1 MRLDEA
7 VVAVAMD
14 MLLTR
19 TSKVALPMLRVRGE
33 GLGREIVAL
42 ELKVLLPLA
51 LAGRGEEEEE
61 EELRLSWKEGI
72 VRFVREFRPGRG
84 EEERRS

>member
-1 MRLDEA
+1 M
-7 VVAVAMD
+7 AVAME

-42 ELKVLLPLA
+42 ELEFLLPLA
-51 LAGRGEEEEE
+51 GRVEEEE

>member
-51 LAGRGEEEEE
+51 GRGEE

-72 VRFVREFRPGRG
+72 VRFVRELRPGRG
-84 EEERRS
+84 EEERRG

>member
-42 ELKVLLPLA
+42 ELKVLLPLPLA
-51 LAGRGEEEEE
+51 LGGRGEE

-72 VRFVREFRPGRG
+72 VRFVRELRPGRG
-84 EEERRS
+84 EEERRG

>member
-1 MRLDEA
+1 MRFDEA
-7 VVAVAMD
+7 VVAVAME

-51 LAGRGEEEEE
+51 GRGGEEE

-72 VRFVREFRPGRG
+72 VRFVRELRPGRG

>member
-51 LAGRGEEEEE
+51 GRGEEE

-72 VRFVREFRPGRG
+72 VRFVRELRPGRG

>member
-42 ELKVLLPLA
+42 ELKFLLP

-72 VRFVREFRPGRG
+72 VRFVRELRPGRG
-84 EEERRS
+84 EEERRG

>member
-1 MRLDEA
+1 MRFDEA

-51 LAGRGEEEEE
+51 GRGEEEE

-72 VRFVREFRPGRG
+72 VRFVRELRPGRG
-84 EEERRS
+84 EGERS

>member
-33 GLGREIVAL
+33 GLGRDIVAL
-42 ELKVLLPLA
+42 ELKFLLPLA
-51 LAGRGEEEEE
+51 LTDRGGEEE

-72 VRFVREFRPGRG
+72 VRFVRELRPGRG

>member
-42 ELKVLLPLA
+42 ELKFLLPL
-51 LAGRGEEEEE
+51 GREEE

-72 VRFVREFRPGRG
+72 VRFVRELRPGRG
-84 EEERRS
+84 EGEGRS

>member
-1 MRLDEA
+1 MRFDEA
-7 VVAVAMD
+7 VVAVAME

-33 GLGREIVAL
+33 GLGRDIVAL
-42 ELKVLLPLA
+42 ELKFLLPLA
-51 LAGRGEEEEE
+51 GRVEEEEE

-72 VRFVREFRPGRG
+72 VRFVRELRPGRG
-84 EEERRS
+84 EEERRG

>member
-7 VVAVAMD
+7 VVAVAME

-42 ELKVLLPLA
+42 ELKFLLPLA
-51 LAGRGEEEEE
+51 LAGGGEEEE

-72 VRFVREFRPGRG
+72 VRFVRELRPGRG
-84 EEERRS
+84 EGEGRS

>member
-51 LAGRGEEEEE
+51 LAGRGEEEE
-61 EELRLSWKEGI
+61 LRLSWKEGI
-72 VRFVREFRPGRG
+72 VRFVRELRPGRG

>member
-51 LAGRGEEEEE
+51 GRVEEEEE

-72 VRFVREFRPGRG
+72 VRFVRELRPGRG
-84 EEERRS
+84 EEERG

>member
-1 MRLDEA
+1 MRFDEA

-33 GLGREIVAL
+33 GLGRDIVAL
-42 ELKVLLPLA
+42 ELKVLLA

-72 VRFVREFRPGRG
+72 VRFVRELRPGRG
-84 EEERRS
+84 EGEGRS

>member
-1 MRLDEA
+1 
-7 VVAVAMD
+7 MD

-42 ELKVLLPLA
+42 ELKVLLPL
-51 LAGRGEEEEE
+51 GREEE

-72 VRFVREFRPGRG
+72 VRFVRELRPGRG
-84 EEERRS
+84 EEERRG

>member
-7 VVAVAMD
+7 VVAVAME

-51 LAGRGEEEEE
+51 GRGEEEE

-72 VRFVREFRPGRG
+72 VRFVRELRPGRG

>member
-1 MRLDEA
+1 MRFDEA

-42 ELKVLLPLA
+42 ELKFLLPLA
-51 LAGRGEEEEE
+51 GRVEE

-72 VRFVREFRPGRG
+72 VRFVRELRPGRG

>member
-42 ELKVLLPLA
+42 DLEFLLP

-72 VRFVREFRPGRG
+72 VRFVRELRPGRG

>member
-1 MRLDEA
+1 MRFDEA

-42 ELKVLLPLA
+42 ELEFLLPLA
-51 LAGRGEEEEE
+51 GRVEEEEE

-72 VRFVREFRPGRG
+72 VRFVRELRPGRG

>member
-1 MRLDEA
+1 
-7 VVAVAMD
+7 MD

-51 LAGRGEEEEE
+51 GRGEE

-72 VRFVREFRPGRG
+72 VRFVRELRPGRG

>member
-1 MRLDEA
+1 ME
-7 VVAVAMD
+7 

-42 ELKVLLPLA
+42 ELKFLLPLA
-51 LAGRGEEEEE
+51 GRVEEEEEE
-61 EELRLSWKEGI
+61 EELRRSWKEGI
-72 VRFVREFRPGRG
+72 VRFVRELRPGRG

>member
-42 ELKVLLPLA
+42 ELEFLLPLA
-51 LAGRGEEEEE
+51 LAGGGEEE

-72 VRFVREFRPGRG
+72 VRFVRELRPGRG

>member
-51 LAGRGEEEEE
+51 GRGEEEE

-72 VRFVREFRPGRG
+72 VRFVRELRPGRG
-84 EEERRS
+84 EGEGRS

>member
-1 MRLDEA
+1 MRFDEA

-61 EELRLSWKEGI
+61 ELRLSWKEGI
-72 VRFVREFRPGRG
+72 VRFVRELRPGRW

>member
-7 VVAVAMD
+7 VVAVAME

-33 GLGREIVAL
+33 GLGRDIVAL
-42 ELKVLLPLA
+42 ELEFLLA
-51 LAGRGEEEEE
+51 LAGRVEEEEE

-72 VRFVREFRPGRG
+72 VRFVRELRPGRG

>member
-1 MRLDEA
+1 ME
-7 VVAVAMD
+7 

-42 ELKVLLPLA
+42 ELKVLLPLP
-51 LAGRGEEEEE
+51 GRGEEEE

-72 VRFVREFRPGRG
+72 VRFVRELRPGRG
-84 EEERRS
+84 EEERRG

>member
-1 MRLDEA
+1 
-7 VVAVAMD
+7 MD

-42 ELKVLLPLA
+42 ELKVLLPLE
-51 LAGRGEEEEE
+51 LAGRGEEEEEE

-72 VRFVREFRPGRG
+72 VRFVRELRPGRG
-84 EEERRS
+84 EEERIS

>member
-1 MRLDEA
+1 MRFDEA

-51 LAGRGEEEEE
+51 GRGEEEE

-72 VRFVREFRPGRG
+72 VRFVRELRPGRG
-84 EEERRS
+84 EGEGRS

>member
-1 MRLDEA
+1 ME
-7 VVAVAMD
+7 

-19 TSKVALPMLRVRGE
+19 TLKVALPMLRVRGE

-42 ELKVLLPLA
+42 ELKFWLPLA
-51 LAGRGEEEEE
+51 LAGRGEEEE

-72 VRFVREFRPGRG
+72 VRFVRELRPGRG

>member
-1 MRLDEA
+1 ME
-7 VVAVAMD
+7 

-42 ELKVLLPLA
+42 ELKVLLLLA
-51 LAGRGEEEEE
+51 LTLGREGEE

-72 VRFVREFRPGRG
+72 VRFVRELRPGRG

>member
-33 GLGREIVAL
+33 GLGRDIVAL
-42 ELKVLLPLA
+42 ELKFLLPLA
-51 LAGRGEEEEE
+51 LPGRGEEEE

-72 VRFVREFRPGRG
+72 VRFVRELRPGRG

>member
-7 VVAVAMD
+7 VVAVAME

-51 LAGRGEEEEE
+51 GRGEEEE

-72 VRFVREFRPGRG
+72 VRFVRELRPGRG
-84 EEERRS
+84 EEEGRS

>member
-51 LAGRGEEEEE
+51 LGGGEEEE

-72 VRFVREFRPGRG
+72 VRFVRELRPGRG